1 MFFEWNFVDNFFKP
15 LGAFAGFF
23 LLILG
28 LMWLIYA
35 IYETKRRGS
44 FEKRK
49 VEEWEHAEPTKFLKI
64 LTYFGFVVG
73 IFSLLCGISGLMYN
87 IAPSVAYI
95 SGTGDQVSIFTSA
108 FLIIFG
114 ILTFLKPINDMPI
127 ASVLGLLAGS
137 AVVLILIFVMPEEA
151 YIIIGLAMNP
161 KLFFIILFIVIFAI
175 VALTTK
181 FYIGGLMKISKG
193 VSWPPIAFVISAFC
207 ILQGFLL
214 LVVGVSITGIF

>member
-1 MFFEWNFVDNFFKP
+1 
-15 LGAFAGFF
+15 
-23 LLILG
+23 
-28 LMWLIYA
+28 MWLIYA

-49 VEEWEHAEPTKFLKI
+49 VEEWEHAEASKFLKI

-73 IFSLLCGISGLMYN
+73 IFSLLCGISGLLYN
-87 IAPSVAYI
+87 IPPSVAYI
-95 SGTGDQVSIFTSA
+95 SATGNQVSIFTSA

-114 ILTFLKPINDMPI
+114 IFTFLKPLNDMPI

-137 AVVLILIFVMPEEA
+137 AIILILVIVMPTEA
-151 YIIIGLAMNP
+151 YEIIGVFMDP

-181 FYIGGLMKISKG
+181 FYIGVLMKISKG
-193 VSWPPIAFVISAFC
+193 VSWPPIAFIVAAFC

>member
-1 MFFEWNFVDNFFKP
+1 MFFEWNFVDNFFRP
-15 LGAFAGFF
+15 LGRFAGFF

-64 LTYFGFVVG
+64 LTYFGFLVG

-87 IAPSVAYI
+87 IPPSNAYALI
-95 SGTGDQVSIFTSA
+95 NGERVSIFTSA

-137 AVVLILIFVMPEEA
+137 AVVLILIFVMPNEA
-151 YIIIGLAMNP
+151 YVIIGLVMDP
-161 KLFFIILFIVIFAI
+161 KIFFIILFIVIFAI

-181 FYIGGLMKISKG
+181 FYIGGLMKVSKG
-193 VSWPPIAFVISAFC
+193 VSWPPVAFVVASFC

-214 LVVGVSITGIF
+214 LVVGVSITGLF

>member
-73 IFSLLCGISGLMYN
+73 IFSLLCG
-87 IAPSVAYI
+87 
-95 SGTGDQVSIFTSA
+95 
-108 FLIIFG
+108 
-114 ILTFLKPINDMPI
+114 
-127 ASVLGLLAGS
+127 
-137 AVVLILIFVMPEEA
+137 
-151 YIIIGLAMNP
+151 
-161 KLFFIILFIVIFAI
+161 
-175 VALTTK
+175 
-181 FYIGGLMKISKG
+181 
-193 VSWPPIAFVISAFC
+193 
-207 ILQGFLL
+207 
-214 LVVGVSITGIF
+214 

>member
-73 IFSLLCGISGLMYN
+73 VFSLLCGISGLMYN